1 MSRLIIMK
9 MSGLVVCFFSSRR
22 RHTRCA
28 LVTGVQTCALPI
40 LTPVVNTVGVR
51 QLINGPIPYSAD
63 GDFVMGKAPELGN
76 LFVAS
81 GFLYG
86 IAAGG
91 GAGAIM
97 AEWILE
103 GRPSL
108 DLWPLDVR
116 RFSFL
121 NGTRAF
127 MYPRAVEHYAHH

>member
-1 MSRLIIMK
+1 
-9 MSGLVVCFFSSRR
+9 
-22 RHTRCA
+22 
-28 LVTGVQTCALPI
+28 
-40 LTPVVNTVGVR
+40 
-51 QLINGPIPYSAD
+51 
-63 GDFVMGKAPELGN
+63 MGKAPELGN

-86 IAAGG
+86 IAPGG

-97 AEWILE
+97 AEWILD

-121 NGTRAF
+121 TGTRAF
-127 MYPRAVEHYAHH
+127 MYPRPVEHYPHQHKMRHPGHEPAGASCTRARPLYTAHKAD